1 MAMRPAPKISL
12 FDPRGGALAVF
23 AALALALALSA
34 IVAAPASATATTP
47 VSSRPASFAISL
59 LGGSTGGLLRGVP
72 GGVLHGAVRVRN
84 VSGHSITVMLEAAG
98 IQNASNGNADYVT
111 SHLSV
116 AGRWLHLAS
125 SSVHL
130 APHAERQVAF
140 AVSLPAGAHG
150 VSYYDGI
157 VAIDSADLVAA
168 SARKPS
174 KGEGFSFSRINRQAL
189 PLTVRLP
196 GKLSRKLSLHSLAIA
211 VQPAGAG
218 LVLGLLPGGSE
229 LIQSARVGLSV
240 LRAGRIIFSSSSTL
254 GQLFPGGSLSY
265 RIPWQGRP
273 RTGAY
278 RVLGAIHPKGAAT
291 VKIDQTVEFSA
302 ANATRLQHVT
312 PPVAQPAKPAM
323 PAWVWL
329 ALAIA
334 FALLVALSL
343 AVWKLARRRPA
354 ASIV

>member
-1 MAMRPAPKISL
+1 MAERPAPKISL

-23 AALALALALSA
+23 AALALAVALSA
-34 IVAAPASATATTP
+34 IAAAPASASATATTP

-72 GGVLHGAVRVRN
+72 GGVMHGA
-84 VSGHSITVMLEAAG
+84 AD

-174 KGEGFSFSRINRQAL
+174 KGEGF
-189 PLTVRLP
+189 
-196 GKLSRKLSLHSLAIA
+196 
-211 VQPAGAG
+211 
-218 LVLGLLPGGSE
+218 
-229 LIQSARVGLSV
+229 
-240 LRAGRIIFSSSSTL
+240 
-254 GQLFPGGSLSY
+254 
-265 RIPWQGRP
+265 
-273 RTGAY
+273 
-278 RVLGAIHPKGAAT
+278 
-291 VKIDQTVEFSA
+291 
-302 ANATRLQHVT
+302 
-312 PPVAQPAKPAM
+312 
-323 PAWVWL
+323 
-329 ALAIA
+329 
-334 FALLVALSL
+334 
-343 AVWKLARRRPA
+343 
-354 ASIV
+354 